1 MAEFTHVEGKN
12 AGNIKLFA
20 LSTCIWCKK
29 ARALLDE
36 LKLEYSY
43 IYVDLLEKEDNDM
56 TKTEIRKWNPQCSF
70 PTLVINEE
78 KCITGFDEK
87 KIRELVR

>member
-1 MAEFTHVEGKN
+1 MV
-12 AGNIKLFA
+12 LYA

-29 ARALLDE
+29 TKKLLDD
-36 LKLEYSY
+36 LKIEYHY
-43 IYVDLLEKEDNDM
+43 TFVDLLEGEANAYAKN
-56 TKTEIRKWNPQCSF
+56 EIRKWNPQCSF

-87 KIRELVR
+87 KIRELAE